1 MVTLKRLLL
10 PVSLFSIAVYHYGIV
25 RYLIIDL
32 HVGNPDQKFSGGM
45 LKRKH
50 NNKKKSL
57 TI

>member
-1 MVTLKRLLL
+1 M
-10 PVSLFSIAVYHYGIV
+10 PVSLFSTAVYHYHIV

-45 LKRKH
+45 LRRKH
-50 NNKKKSL
+50 NNKKCM